1 MLLLKNLSVNN
12 KLMDTFCYVLL
23 LELTV
28 VVPKGREGNRYRLPG
43 PAVRK
48 VALSPNVLNM
58 FLSFSV
64 VLLCVDCTN

>member
-1 MLLLKNLSVNN
+1 
-12 KLMDTFCYVLL
+12 MDTFCYVLL

-28 VVPKGREGNRYRLPG
+28 VVPTRWEGNRYILPG

-48 VALSPNVLNM
+48 GALGPNVLHT

-64 VLLCVDCTN
+64 VLLCGDCTN